1 MKAIKTSQPLLL
13 SEVEEFKRIV
23 SMNLLQAFPIHD
35 FCFIGSVG
43 KKLESNDVDI
53 AVVGSYRG
61 TLDILNELGF
71 EIKESIGFNIIS
83 FGYPFND
90 KIIQVDLMFT
100 ENLEWSEFMYYSP
113 NLMIGESKYKG
124 LYRNMLLSDIAVV
137 ESKQWI
143 SELDFRQCSIVMNKG
158 LFTTTKTYR
167 SKIRTRPELKNP
179 RILSQE
185 FISHDVPQMLKILRL
200 SDSCQTFEQL
210 YAQVQDRPTKA
221 EITAKFIQSC
231 ERLQLEI
238 PIEISNQG

>member
-13 SEVEEFKRIV
+13 SEVEEFKRTV
-23 SMNLLQAFPIHD
+23 SMNLLQAVPIHD

-43 KKLESNDVDI
+43 KKIESNDVDI

-90 KIIQVDLMFT
+90 KIIQVDFMFT
-100 ENLEWSEFMYYSP
+100 ENLEWSKFMYYSP
-113 NLMIGESKYKG
+113 NLMVGESKYKG
-124 LYRNMLLSDIAVV
+124 LYRNMLLSDIAIV
-137 ESKQWI
+137 ENREQLSYC
-143 SELDFRQCSIVMNKG
+143 DFEQYSIVMGKG
-158 LFTTTKTYR
+158 LFKTIKTTR
-167 SKIRTRPELKNP
+167 SVKGFGKELKNP
-179 RILSQE
+179 RILSQVLITDDPIE
-185 FISHDVPQMLKILRL
+185 MLKILRL